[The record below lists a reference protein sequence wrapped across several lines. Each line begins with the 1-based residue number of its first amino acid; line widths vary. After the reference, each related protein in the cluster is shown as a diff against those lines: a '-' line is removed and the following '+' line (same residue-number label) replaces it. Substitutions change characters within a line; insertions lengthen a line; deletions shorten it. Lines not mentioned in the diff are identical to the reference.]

1 MINNTKPP
9 RMVKSI
15 WQIYVVFTF
24 SSCFHRN
31 VHLDH
36 YDTNNKGSMFDL
48 NYIAVQIDFLLE

>member
-9 RMVKSI
+9 WMVKSM
-15 WQIYVVFTF
+15 WQIYVFTF

-36 YDTNNKGSMFDL
+36 YDTNDKGSMFDL
-48 NYIAVQIDFLLE
+48 NYIAVQIDSLLK